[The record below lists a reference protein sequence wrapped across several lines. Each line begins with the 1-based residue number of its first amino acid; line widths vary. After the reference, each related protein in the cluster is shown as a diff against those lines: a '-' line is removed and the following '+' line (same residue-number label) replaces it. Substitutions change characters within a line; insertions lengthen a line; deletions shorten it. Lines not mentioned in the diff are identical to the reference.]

1 MAYRSRFG
9 TMAGLSQDPRGVM
22 RDRGQLPVRQQ
33 VAPAVPAPDP
43 NRMKDL
49 MNRQQATEFDRYTG
63 QQPPRDPDAYP
74 PVEES
79 LNQKKY
85 APNLPMDVYQREW
98 RSSPDPSQNEVQVR
112 EAREIV
118 YEQYPTLREYDIR
131 VRDRRRDQTVP
142 NYVKGSL
149 EFMGREESGPPDARR
164 PESDKS
170 TDGFYAGGYHPTIE
184 LYERVESEDLP
195 KALFGDMLHH
205 LSDEG
210 ETRGVAPEFQKLLGE
225 IDESMTDRQKAF
237 DRERHK
243 EIFPNGE
250 DPDIPQSYFDKWWKY
265 SARDA
270 FVRGYLAPDK
280 RDEMRRQDVYTD
292 KQRSILKRM
301 DTLLK
306 GRKGRLPDLRISGL
320 STTR

>member
-1 MAYRSRFG
+1 
-9 TMAGLSQDPRGVM
+9 MAGLSQDPRGVM

-49 MNRQQATEFDRYTG
+49 MDWRESREFDRYTGQEPPRMSQQQATEFDRYTG
-63 QQPPRDPDAYP
+63 QQPPRDPFAYP

-79 LNQKKY
+79 LNQEKY

-149 EFMGREESGPPDARR
+149 EFLGREESGPPDARR

-237 DRERHK
+237 DRKVYERQY
-243 EIFPNGE
+243 PDGE
-250 DPDIPQSYFDKWWKY
+250 RTFDNWWKY
-265 SARDA
+265 SGRDA

-292 KQRSILKRM
+292 KQRSILGKM
-301 DTLLK
+301 DTLLR
-306 GRKGRLPDLRISGL
+306 GQ
-320 STTR
+320 